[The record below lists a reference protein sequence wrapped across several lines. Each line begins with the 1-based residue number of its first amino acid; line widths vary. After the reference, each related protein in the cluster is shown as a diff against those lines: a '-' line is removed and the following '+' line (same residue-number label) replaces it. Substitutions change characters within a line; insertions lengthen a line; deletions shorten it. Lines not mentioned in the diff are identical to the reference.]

1 MLFQLVPLFGYLVGT
16 ALHTLIATLVMAR
29 KEKRPSEKI
38 FLILVIFLGIW
49 HSGNLI
55 AWVLQGIAHHGE
67 WVSVARLARAV
78 AFLGLAALPPL
89 LVHTHVA
96 FLRDSGYEIFGRRLQ
111 NLLLTILYLPLILF
125 LKPLYEMFRTSQVIT
140 VQELAPYVLQYVS
153 WFVISLLI
161 SAVIDMRLARVQED
175 EPFRHFYKVLGT
187 TLLFIAIL
195 TTFTYILRGR
205 EFPQLRGYLE
215 ALSIAASIV
224 PSTVLAYFIYRYNF
238 LELVIRRSFF
248 VITLSVVIFGM
259 YFLGVRKLSLFL
271 GSYFDIVPGLFEAVS
286 ILAIVVTFPIYKK
299 WLQKKVNQ
307 VFFREFGYYHQLFS
321 ELEQTINSIFGVQ
334 PLVDYIQKT
343 ISKVLFLDCVNISIF
358 DLRDGKP
365 KFWATT
371 FPEVPLIDASVR
383 KIESEKLTLLRSE
396 EVQDEAVAAEIR
408 NLNATLVIPIRHKGA
423 LVGLFSFKPKP
434 PRRPILTQ
442 EMEML
447 QSLCAQTAM
456 SVSSALLLEEKLEL
470 ERAMA
475 RKERLASIGQ
485 MAATL
490 AHEIKNP
497 LSSIKSITQALEEQV
512 LDSELKQDLNM
523 VVHEVDR
530 LNHSVNQ
537 LLSFAR
543 STSQD
548 LGEVSLTVTME
559 HVIRILQ
566 NECKAQD
573 VVIHHHENGVVPHV
587 FGSAFGLQDIF
598 LNLLLNALQAMPSG
612 GEINVKYTV
621 DGNTVDVIIS
631 DSGPGIRPDLISR
644 IFDPFFTTKQK
655 GTGLGLA
662 VVKQKLTEFGAD
674 IEISNV
680 KPHGSQFTLSFPSGK
695 AAAH

>member
-1 MLFQLVPLFGYLVGT
+1 
-16 ALHTLIATLVMAR
+16 
-29 KEKRPSEKI
+29 
-38 FLILVIFLGIW
+38 
-49 HSGNLI
+49 
-55 AWVLQGIAHHGE
+55 
-67 WVSVARLARAV
+67 
-78 AFLGLAALPPL
+78 
-89 LVHTHVA
+89 
-96 FLRDSGYEIFGRRLQ
+96 
-111 NLLLTILYLPLILF
+111 
-125 LKPLYEMFRTSQVIT
+125 
-140 VQELAPYVLQYVS
+140 
-153 WFVISLLI
+153 
-161 SAVIDMRLARVQED
+161 
-175 EPFRHFYKVLGT
+175 
-187 TLLFIAIL
+187 
-195 TTFTYILRGR
+195 
-205 EFPQLRGYLE
+205 
-215 ALSIAASIV
+215 
-224 PSTVLAYFIYRYNF
+224 
-238 LELVIRRSFF
+238 
-248 VITLSVVIFGM
+248 
-259 YFLGVRKLSLFL
+259 
-271 GSYFDIVPGLFEAVS
+271 
-286 ILAIVVTFPIYKK
+286 
-299 WLQKKVNQ
+299 
-307 VFFREFGYYHQLFS
+307 
-321 ELEQTINSIFGVQ
+321 
-334 PLVDYIQKT
+334 
-343 ISKVLFLDCVNISIF
+343 
-358 DLRDGKP
+358 
-365 KFWATT
+365 
-371 FPEVPLIDASVR
+371 
-383 KIESEKLTLLRSE
+383 
-396 EVQDEAVAAEIR
+396 
-408 NLNATLVIPIRHKGA
+408 
-423 LVGLFSFKPKP
+423 
-434 PRRPILTQ
+434 
-442 EMEML
+442 MEML

-644 IFDPFFTTKQK
+644 IFDPFFTTKGQ
-655 GTGLGLA
+655 GEGSGLGLTVA
-662 VVKQKLTEFGAD
+662 RRIIKKFGGDIKIESQEGRGTSCIVTLPVIPPLPPPQEASCTE
-674 IEISNV
+674 SRSHST
-680 KPHGSQFTLSFPSGK
+680 PRSSPS
-695 AAAH
+695 